1 MGALLLQ
8 ARWGWGPGS
17 SLSRVPSS
25 HTSVLLQAKQ
35 SRPADVPRLQL
46 SSGFIWDVGL
56 ESLTPALP
64 PRRDS
69 SDSEEDE
76 KPQQTTVLYFA
87 GTPWC
92 PFPMSVLAC
101 GCHFWQGGVISDE
114 RVFIELGDCPAD
126 SWLLSQTCPGSE
138 ELMTH
143 LFLPF
148 IAKEE
153 KQEGKGAGEAE
164 GRERAVPH
172 GGGADGPWATARV
185 GR

>member
-126 SWLLSQTCPGSE
+126 SWLLSQTCQALRS
-138 ELMTH
+138 
-143 LFLPF
+143 
-148 IAKEE
+148 
-153 KQEGKGAGEAE
+153 
-164 GRERAVPH
+164 
-172 GGGADGPWATARV
+172 
-185 GR
+185 